1 MLRLEAGEA
10 FLTRA
15 SYIAKIEE
23 VSRRTSSSSNKARVA
38 KLLALILSNKET
50 KYSSYLAILA
60 IARARDERK
69 RKAVSSRR
77 NDTY

>member
-1 MLRLEAGEA
+1 MLRLEAREA
-10 FLTRA
+10 FLTGA
-15 SYIAKIEE
+15 SRIAGIEE

-38 KLLALILSNKET
+38 KLPALMLSNRET
-50 KYSSYLAILA
+50 KCPSCLAILA

-69 RKAVSSRR
+69 RKAASSRR